1 MFAREIPDKETA
13 LSAILEELEKRYGE
27 KFHQTHETQVVE
39 KAYPEKG
46 EKKYDFLLN
55 PSTVQYIATLAQIH
69 LLKKSFL
76 EVLILTLIRTNNG
89 ATSST
94 ITNNISLIQL
104 FVLHLESIYSR
115 AHTLTGIV

>member
-55 PSTVQYIATLAQIH
+55 RGCGRKVGP
-69 LLKKSFL
+69 
-76 EVLILTLIRTNNG
+76 
-89 ATSST
+89 
-94 ITNNISLIQL
+94 
-104 FVLHLESIYSR
+104 SR
-115 AHTLTGIV
+115 AVGLEFACIAKRT